1 MLFSHAADVMQAT
14 AYFLERENVR
24 SLLDPVDEVRHKQ
37 ILGKCHWKI
46 SPGDLS
52 DWCDHPRRGPPWP

>member
-24 SLLDPVDEVRHKQ
+24 SLFDPVDEVRHKAD
-37 ILGKCHWKI
+37 LGKMSLENI
-46 SPGDLS
+46 A
-52 DWCDHPRRGPPWP
+52 RRYV